1 MSAQAIAEPR
11 PRISVRPT
19 GAALGADILNAAIPA
34 LTEADMAVVRQAL
47 TEHLVI
53 RFRVA
58 GPLDRDFQA
67 FAARARI
74 GA

>member
-1 MSAQAIAEPR
+1 M
-11 PRISVRPT
+11 
-19 GAALGADILNAAIPA
+19 GADILNAAIPA

-53 RFRVA
+53 RFLVA
-58 GPLDRDFQA
+58 GSSDRDFQA

-74 GA
+74 GV